1 MEKSIVG
8 DLVGRRGIV
17 YAPLNRAGVLLLFGR
32 LLDEFDMLV
41 EEIAAD
47 CAFVVA
53 RRHTDS
59 GWEKVKIA
67 LAFKSSELSGGP
79 ESGADLLICWHH
91 DWPACPVRAFELK
104 SLYENNFK
112 TSEGSGTNLMENSEN
127 ADNISMENIMPGDAA
142 EALAQR
148 GEARRRFEKAI
159 DDLDGKIK
167 KIFPES
173 T

>member
-17 YAPLNRAGVLLLFGR
+17 YAPINRAGVLLLFGR
-32 LLDEFDMLV
+32 LLDEFDMLI

-47 CAFVVA
+47 CAYVVA
-53 RRHTDS
+53 RRRIDS
-59 GWEKVKIA
+59 GWEKVRIA
-67 LAFKSSELSGGP
+67 LAYRSSELSAGP
-79 ESGADLLICWHH
+79 DSGPDLLICWQH
-91 DWPACPVRAFELK
+91 DWPACPIRTFELK
-104 SLYENNFK
+104 SLYENNFQPLEAPNAEVTEK
-112 TSEGSGTNLMENSEN
+112 AEK
-127 ADNISMENIMPGDAA
+127 ADNISMDNIMPSGAA

-159 DDLDGKIK
+159 DNLDGKIK